1 MGKVPVRASD
11 GARDERLPGRATAEG
26 TKRFA
31 ERFASLPGHFRRP
44 DRLWLSSLGLGTK
57 PGAPGGVDDL
67 CYRSAVPRALE
78 LGANVFDTSI
88 SYRQQTSE
96 RALGKSLARAFREK
110 AAARDE
116 VFVISKCGY
125 LAPDAESVMDGR
137 RYLVRTYLDTGI
149 VDLDDVVNGVHVLS
163 PRFIAD
169 QIERSRANLGL
180 ETIDLYLLEDP
191 ELQLAARG
199 PTGFRE
205 SLLEC
210 FETLEEAVALGAIA
224 SYGLATWHGLLVP
237 YGERG
242 HLSMFELLE
251 AAMQVGGAE
260 HHLRG
265 VALPYSL
272 GFGEARALA
281 SQFGPEARATNLFDT
296 LRDTGTAV
304 FVAAPLVHG
313 RAARGL
319 PQFVREAFPDLK
331 TDAQRCL
338 QFARSTAGVTTAL
351 VAMRSPEHVDENLAL
366 ASHEPAKP
374 EVIDALFERA
384 RKRAGAA

>member
-1 MGKVPVRASD
+1 MP
-11 GARDERLPGRATAEG
+11 EPEPIPGRATPEG
-26 TKRFA
+26 TRRFA
-31 ERFASLPGHFRRP
+31 ARFPALPGHFRRP
-44 DRLWLSSLGLGTK
+44 DRLALSSLGLGTK

-96 RALGKSLARAFREK
+96 RALGRALARAFREG

-125 LAPDAESVMDGR
+125 LSPDAESVMDGR
-137 RYLVRTYLDTGI
+137 RWLVRTYIDSGL
-149 VDLDDVVNGVHVLS
+149 VSLDDVTNGVHVLT
-163 PRFIAD
+163 PAFVAD
-169 QIERSRANLGL
+169 QIERSRRNLGL
-180 ETIDLYLLEDP
+180 ATIDLYMLEDP
-191 ELQLAARG
+191 ELLLAARG
-199 PTGFRE
+199 PTEFKKC
-205 SLLEC
+205 LAQIFAALED
-210 FETLEEAVALGAIA
+210 AVARGAIA

-251 AAMQVGGAE
+251 TAIEVGGPD

-265 VALPYSL
+265 IALPYSV
-272 GFGEARALA
+272 GFGEAKALA
-281 SQFGPEARATNLFDT
+281 SQFGPEARPTPLFDT

-304 FVAAPLVHG
+304 FAAAPLVQG
-313 RAARGL
+313 RAARGMPL
-319 PQFVREAFPDLK
+319 FFRQAFPRLAS
-331 TDAQRCL
+331 DAQRCL
-338 QFARSTAGVTTAL
+338 QFVRSTPGVTTAL

-366 ASHEPAKP
+366 AGHEPAAP
-374 EVIDALFERA
+374 NVIEKLFERA
-384 RKRAGAA
+384 RKRDER